1 MIDLN
6 DLIKS
11 LEKIISEL
19 NASRKVKS
27 VIFFTVR
34 YDEIMKCGD
43 KVSVETIE
51 TIETIETLSTCR
63 AISQYAN
70 FSQKE
75 QMLLDEVVD
84 NAIVVKNKIP

>member
-11 LEKIISEL
+11 LEKIMSEL
-19 NASRKVKS
+19 NASGKVNS
-27 VIFFTVR
+27 AIFFTVR

-43 KVSVETIE
+43 KVSVETIK
-51 TIETIETLSTCR
+51 TLSTCR
-63 AISQYAN
+63 AMSQYAN

>member
-6 DLIKS
+6 NLIKS

-27 VIFFTVR
+27 AIFFTVR

-43 KVSVETIE
+43 KVSS
-51 TIETIETLSTCR
+51 ETIETLSTCR
-63 AISQYAN
+63 AMSQYAN

>member
-1 MIDLN
+1 MNYLDGLM
-6 DLIKS
+6 KS

-19 NASRKVKS
+19 NANGKVKS
-27 VIFFTVR
+27 AIFFTIR

-43 KVSVETIE
+43 KVSIE

-63 AISQYAN
+63 VMSQYAN

-75 QMLLDEVVD
+75 EMLLDEVVD
-84 NAIVVKNKIP
+84 NAIAVKKKVP